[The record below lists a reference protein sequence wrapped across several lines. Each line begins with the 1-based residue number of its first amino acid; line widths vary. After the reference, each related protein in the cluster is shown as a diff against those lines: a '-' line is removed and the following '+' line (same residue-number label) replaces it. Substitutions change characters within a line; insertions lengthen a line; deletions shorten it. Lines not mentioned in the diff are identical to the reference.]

1 MSEVVCG
8 RCSHGFG
15 RERVQVRHPLE
26 VVRVCKGPVATT
38 VPVVTSV
45 VEFVPAPVVAPEAPR
60 VPAAGEIWALGE
72 VLYKV
77 VPARRSDRLFAHELV
92 SPIREGADLVWEYR
106 GLASRVLAGGAPA
119 PAELVGRIGRVVGR
133 CVFCSR
139 LLTDDKAGRSVEVGY
154 GPVCAEKRGLP
165 WG

>member
-1 MSEVVCG
+1 M
-8 RCSHGFG
+8 
-15 RERVQVRHPLE
+15 
-26 VVRVCKGPVATT
+26 
-38 VPVVTSV
+38 
-45 VEFVPAPVVAPEAPR
+45 
-60 VPAAGEIWALGE
+60 
-72 VLYKV
+72 LYKV
-77 VPARRSDRLFAHELV
+77 TPARHSDRLFAHELV
-92 SPIREGADLVWEYR
+92 SPIRDGADLVWQYR

>member
-1 MSEVVCG
+1 MSVVCG
-8 RCSHGFG
+8 RCSHGSG
-15 RERVQVRHPLE
+15 RDRVQVRHPLE
-26 VVRVCKGPVATT
+26 EVRVCTGPRRVS

-45 VEFVPAPVVAPEAPR
+45 VPFVAPAPVVAPAP
-60 VPAAGEIWALGE
+60 ASGEVWALGE
-72 VLYKV
+72 KIFKV
-77 VPARRSDRLFAHELV
+77 VPARNSERLFAHELV
-92 SPIREGADLVWEYR
+92 SPVEPGADLVWVYR

-119 PAELVGRIGRVVGR
+119 AAEVVARIGRVVGR

-154 GPVCAEKRGLP
+154 GPKCAADRGLP